1 MFLHSNPV
9 GESESFFLFVITVGK
24 LSCSLREEVSF
35 TFAWQSAMFA
45 VERCSVNRCVLP
57 SQGHRRKNWKVRK
70 FILRDDPAFMHY
82 YDPTKV
88 NVLT

>member
-1 MFLHSNPV
+1 MRQ
-9 GESESFFLFVITVGK
+9 GMCCVI
-24 LSCSLREEVSF
+24 S
-35 TFAWQSAMFA
+35 
-45 VERCSVNRCVLP
+45 

-88 NVLT
+88 NIWT